1 MPLCVCVQVPPALD
15 IAGGSLTEA
24 KTGKVAE
31 LHGLNWFGWET
42 DTPGFDGLWVSVWLG
57 RVSWQRRRKGS
68 ETSYPKET
76 KKTLAGRPSQNT
88 KEEEQPKQDCT
99 TP

>member
-1 MPLCVCVQVPPALD
+1 MPLCVCVYVQVPPALD

-42 DTPGFDGLWVSVWLG
+42 DTPGFDGLWVSVVLSG
-57 RVSWQRRRKGS
+57 RLSWQRRQKRLRDFLPKGK
-68 ETSYPKET
+68 PAW
-76 KKTLAGRPSQNT
+76 LAGLHKKN
-88 KEEEQPKQDCT
+88 KKEEEEQP
-99 TP
+99 